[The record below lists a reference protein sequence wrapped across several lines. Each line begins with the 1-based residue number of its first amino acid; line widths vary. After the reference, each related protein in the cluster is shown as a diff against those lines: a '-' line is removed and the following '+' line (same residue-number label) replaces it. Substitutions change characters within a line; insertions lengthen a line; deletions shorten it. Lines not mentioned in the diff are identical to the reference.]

1 MQQRQH
7 VHGIDLENDPTKQ
20 LQSSYDS
27 VPWSI
32 LPQSAYE
39 GLHCVCLTVSS
50 DEACQVSSG
59 KPSWLQVFIC
69 NMLEAKQKE
78 RWSIV
83 QSSEPIQLENRKST
97 ESNHQSSRYV
107 IMIIKERHLPRT
119 NPRTNSHSH
128 SSAHLH
134 HHQVHLVPPG
144 VPTN

>member
-50 DEACQVSSG
+50 DEARQVSSG

-83 QSSEPIQLENRKST
+83 QSSEPIQLEKMKST
-97 ESNHQSSRYV
+97 ESSHRSSRYV
-107 IMIIKERHLPRT
+107 IMIIK
-119 NPRTNSHSH
+119 
-128 SSAHLH
+128 
-134 HHQVHLVPPG
+134 
-144 VPTN
+144 